1 MTIDLDSP
9 TVQVDRSAPTTF
21 VPITLRSRII
31 ETTTTEMCA

>member
-9 TVQVDRSAPTTF
+9 TVQVDHSASAIF
-21 VPITLRSRII
+21 GRKTLRSRII

>member
-9 TVQVDRSAPTTF
+9 TVQVDHSAPATF
-21 VPITLRSRII
+21 GPITLRSRNI